1 MGKIVAAIATAVVAL
16 AGFGTVAVKAWSAK
30 DDAKA
35 EMSPRTRGARRGA
48 SSLQADGGAAPLG
61 TGVPVQGADAE
72 SAGLRRR
79 ASQPDGGAHSGPEGD
94 QRAGRT
100 AAD

>member
-35 EMSPRTRGARRGA
+35 EMSP
-48 SSLQADGGAAPLG
+48 PN
-61 TGVPVQGADAE
+61 
-72 SAGLRRR
+72 
-79 ASQPDGGAHSGPEGD
+79 
-94 QRAGRT
+94 
-100 AAD
+100 